1 MDKILKL
8 ERIGESDYKLESENL
23 LVEDVLNAAGYLL
36 FYATYVLTLDN
47 SLTDKDRENV
57 IRYTM
62 RAIESSL
69 INTLAEQST
78 IDKSNIN

>member
-36 FYATYVLTLDN
+36 FYATYALTLDK